1 MTQTVLITG
10 CSSGFGK
17 LTAQTFL
24 GAEWNVIA
32 SMRAP
37 EKAPELADGDRML
50 VLKLDVTDPD
60 SVSSAFAVARARF
73 GRVDA
78 VVNNAGYGGDGLFE
92 QASDAD
98 IRAMFETNVFG
109 PMNVMREALPAMR
122 AAGTGAIVNVTS
134 MAGHMGLP
142 GHAVYAASKHALI
155 GLTESMALEYRP
167 LGVRIYSVAPGAY
180 PTTAFGANTDNR
192 LEAGDAQLVE
202 FSRRLRAQIT
212 AVGEQMANRGGS
224 LADPQEVADRIF
236 HCVAGD
242 APINNPTG
250 ADAEMLTA
258 MMGQDKRQ
266 AFLEQLGA
274 MLVPPAGHAPAR

>member
-50 VLKLDVTDPD
+50 VLKLDVTDPG
-60 SVSSAFAVARARF
+60 SVSSAFAAARARF
-73 GRVDA
+73 GRVHA

-109 PMNVMREALPAMR
+109 PMNVMREALPGMR
-122 AAGTGAIVNVTS
+122 AAGAGAIVNVTS

-180 PTTAFGANTDNR
+180 PTTAFVANTDNR
-192 LEAGDAQLVE
+192 LEVGDAQLVE

-212 AVGEQMANRGGS
+212 AVGEEMANRGGN

-250 ADAEMLTA
+250 ADAEMLTV

>member
-24 GAEWNVIA
+24 RAEWNVIA

-60 SVSSAFAVARARF
+60 SISNAFAAARARF
-73 GRVDA
+73 SRVHA

-109 PMNVMREALPAMR
+109 PMDVMRAALPGMR
-122 AAGTGAIVNVTS
+122 AAGAGAIVNVTS

-142 GHAVYAASKHALI
+142 GHAVYAASKHARI

-192 LEAGDAQLVE
+192 LEVGDAQLVE
-202 FSRRLRAQIT
+202 FSRRLRAQMT
-212 AVGEQMANRGGS
+212 TVGEQMANRGGN
-224 LADPQEVADRIF
+224 LADPQEVAGRIF
-236 HCVAGD
+236 QCVAGD

-266 AFLEQLGA
+266 AFLDQLGA
-274 MLVPPAGHAPAR
+274 MLVPPAGHATAR